1 MTQLAKTSS
10 PGIYRAH
17 GTKCNSTSRCDCP
30 YVIMWRHRGRQHKE
44 TCRTFNEARE
54 KKSLR
59 DSVDSKPVERTRFGD
74 YLPEWIETYAGRT
87 QRGFSE
93 TTRPEYRR
101 TIENFAMP
109 RWKTLKL
116 SEIEPRDIRELLTA
130 MRNEGKSTSMIRKTR
145 ASLSTL
151 FATALEDGLIS
162 SNPIRGVRIPAPLV
176 EETPTEERAK
186 AMTKVE
192 LATLLSAIPEDWH
205 LFFEFMVHTGLRISE
220 AVGLTWKHLEL
231 EDNPRVKVRE
241 QVYRG
246 VRKKLKSGAGRRD
259 IPLAP
264 KMAARLIAHRE
275 AHYSG
280 PEEPVFTS
288 KVGTELI
295 RGKVAENVLNPACDL
310 VKMKWVSF
318 HAFRHTCASLLF
330 AEGKNIKQIQTWLGH
345 SDPAF
350 TLRTY
355 ITSSTTGSG
364 EQTSSMRRSKSAA
377 GLGPRIRRGLRPD
390 HAPYSA
396 SDRRRVGCPPGGF
409 NAEGPDQ
416 RARNNVSSRT
426 HHSTGRP
433 KHLLPITKS
442 RAQRV
447 AAAMSAHRS
456 PCRPRTRRHACR
468 RDHSTRDYQRR
479 SRR

>member
-1 MTQLAKTSS
+1 MTQLARTSS

-17 GTKCNSTSRCDCP
+17 GNRCDGKGRCDCP
-30 YVIMWRHRGRQHKE
+30 YLITWRHRGHQHKE

-54 KKSLR
+54 KKALR

-74 YLPEWIETYAGRT
+74 YFPQWIETYAGRT

-116 SEIEPRDIRELLTA
+116 SEIEPKDVRELLMA

-162 SNPIRGVRIPAPLV
+162 TNPIRGVRIPAPLV
-176 EETPTEERAK
+176 EEAPDEERAK
-186 AMTKVE
+186 ALTRTE
-192 LATLLSAIPEDWH
+192 LATLLSAIPEDRH
-205 LFFEFMVHTGLRISE
+205 LFFEFLVHTGVRISE
-220 AVGLTWKHLEL
+220 AIGLTWEHLEL

-241 QVYRG
+241 QFYRCE
-246 VRKKLKSGAGRRD
+246 RRRLKSGAGRRN

-264 KMAARLIAHRE
+264 RMAARLLAHRE

-280 PEEPVFTS
+280 PKEPVFTS

-295 RGKVAENVLNPACDL
+295 RGKVAENVLNPARAL
-310 VKMKWVSF
+310 VGMPWVSF
-318 HAFRHTCASLLF
+318 HSFRHTCASLLF
-330 AEGKNIKQIQTWLGH
+330 ANGKNIKQIQTWLGH
-345 SDPAF
+345 ADPAF

-355 ITSSTTGSG
+355 I
-364 EQTSSMRRSKSAA
+364 
-377 GLGPRIRRGLRPD
+377 
-390 HAPYSA
+390 
-396 SDRRRVGCPPGGF
+396 
-409 NAEGPDQ
+409 
-416 RARNNVSSRT
+416 
-426 HHSTGRP
+426 
-433 KHLLPITKS
+433 HLLDDGVGG
-442 RAQRV
+442 ADFLDDAV
-447 AAAMSAHRS
+447 EVGAS
-456 PCRPRTRRHACR
+456 PWAPGS
-468 RDHSTRDYQRR
+468 DD
-479 SRR
+479 

>member
-1 MTQLAKTSS
+1 MTQLVKTSS

-17 GTKCNSTSRCDCP
+17 GNRCDGKGRCDCP
-30 YVIMWRHRGRQHKE
+30 YQIIWRHRGRQHKE

-54 KKSLR
+54 KKALR
-59 DSVDSKPVERTRFGD
+59 DSVDSKPVERTSFGD
-74 YLPEWIETYAGRT
+74 YFANWIETYAGRT

-101 TIENFAMP
+101 TIENFAIP

-116 SEIEPRDIRELLTA
+116 SEIEPRDVRELLMS

-186 AMTKVE
+186 ALTRTE
-192 LATLLSAIPEDWH
+192 LSTLLSAIPGGWH
-205 LFFEFMVHTGLRISE
+205 LFFEFMVHTGMRISE
-220 AVGLTWKHLEL
+220 VIGLTWEHLEL
-231 EDNPRVKVRE
+231 EGNPRVKVRE

-246 VRKKLKSGAGRRD
+246 ERKKLKSGAGRRD

-264 KMAARLIAHRE
+264 GMTARLAVHRE
-275 AHYSG
+275 ATYAG
-280 PEEPVFTS
+280 PTEPVFPS

-295 RGKVAENVLNPACDL
+295 RGKVAENVLNPARDL
-310 VKMKWVSF
+310 VHLPWVSF

-330 AEGKNIKQIQTWLGH
+330 ANGKNIKQIQTWLGH
-345 SDPAF
+345 ADPAF

-355 ITSSTTGSG
+355 I
-364 EQTSSMRRSKSAA
+364 
-377 GLGPRIRRGLRPD
+377 
-390 HAPYSA
+390 
-396 SDRRRVGCPPGGF
+396 
-409 NAEGPDQ
+409 
-416 RARNNVSSRT
+416 
-426 HHSTGRP
+426 
-433 KHLLPITKS
+433 HLLDDGVGNADFLDDAVEVGRGPWS
-442 RAQRV
+442 EDPAGPQNMP
-447 AAAMSAHRS
+447 A
-456 PCRPRTRRHACR
+456 
-468 RDHSTRDYQRR
+468 
-479 SRR
+479 